1 MKLVVLGAVIIGMF
15 SSILC
20 VPDFC
25 CCSLYDYFWHTSPI
39 SIQSRSSSPTQ
50 MLLLS
55 AQLFLLSQYSQIGY
69 FNEACC
75 ALKLRKLF
83 FHKLFAYS
91 FDKQRMGLSSSISAM
106 LTKYCRPGQSEAICF
121 FESQFWRWRS
131 PRLRV
136 SCSGSF
142 MSVTSHPSIW
152 MTEAGKRCGFSLF
165 F

>member
-1 MKLVVLGAVIIGMF
+1 MFWEQLLIGMF

-25 CCSLYDYFWHTSPI
+25 CSSLYDYFWHTSPR
-39 SIQSRSSSPTQ
+39 SIQSRSSPTQ
-50 MLLLS
+50 MFLLS

-69 FNEACC
+69 FNEASF

-83 FHKLFAYS
+83 FHS
-91 FDKQRMGLSSSISAM
+91 FDKQRLGLSPSVSAM

-121 FESQFWRWRS
+121 FESQLWRWRS

-136 SCSGSF
+136 SYSGSF
-142 MSVTSHPSIW
+142 MSETSHPSIW
-152 MTEAGKRCGFSLF
+152 MAETGKRCGFSLWF
-165 F
+165 

>member
-25 CCSLYDYFWHTSPI
+25 CCSLYDYFRHTSPI
-39 SIQSRSSSPTQ
+39 SIQSRSSPTQ
-50 MLLLS
+50 MFLLS

-69 FNEACC
+69 FNKACF

-83 FHKLFAYS
+83 FHKLFAHS
-91 FDKQRMGLSSSISAM
+91 FDKQRMGLSPSTSAM
-106 LTKYCRPGQSEAICF
+106 LTKYCRPGQSEAIYF
-121 FESQFWRWRS
+121 FELQFWRWSS

-136 SCSGSF
+136 SYSGSF
-142 MSVTSHPSIW
+142 MSVTFHPSIW
-152 MTEAGKRCGFSLF
+152 MAETGKRCGFSLWF
-165 F
+165 